1 MAVGK
6 RLSADQPLT
15 EHDLAERLDRAAL
28 RVWRIL
34 QIAEETG
41 LQEQVRSSRYLT
53 NSVMALRAK
62 LEEWDIPSVPMP
74 ASREPGPPPPSDT
87 GHVDV

>member
-6 RLSADQPLT
+6 RLSTDEPLT

-34 QIAEETG
+34 QAAEDLG
-41 LQEQVRSSRYLT
+41 LQDQVRSSRYLS

-62 LEEWDIPSVPMP
+62 LEAWDIPSVPMP
-74 ASREPGPPPPSDT
+74 TSREPGPPPTGT